1 MSGLFKS
8 VGKAFK
14 KIGKVIKKIAPV
26 LIVAAAVYFG
36 GSYLMASSGAGTA
49 AAGASVTYG
58 AGGVGAAFTKSAGV
72 WKSFLGGLSSGTA
85 SKSAVAFAEGSFK
98 ASQAG
103 MALSGQ
109 VAAGTA
115 AVNNLSTMGT
125 VGEAVSA
132 GVNMAQSAFSSGA
145 DPQSS
150 WGILWNG
157 LNDVTAPAADA
168 AQAAGGLI
176 ETSGEQLL
184 SPDQLSTL
192 DAEMY
197 DQNTW
202 MADNTM
208 LSPGEVSTDSAV
220 SGVSD
225 GYGMG
230 TSPANQTGF
239 AGSAAGPVT
248 QASTVQATASGQGL
262 LTAPATTEKPSALMQ
277 MILKNSEERLQVLK
291 DANDLARE
299 QVAARARADEMKLWL
314 TGGGMFLN
322 TMGQWQQAS
331 AAEEE
336 RKRRLNFKGHN
347 TSYDPYKGIKGI
359 A

>member
-1 MSGLFKS
+1 MSGIFKS
-8 VGKAFK
+8 VKKAFK
-14 KIGKVIKKIAPV
+14 KVGKVIKKIAPV

-36 GSYLMASSGAGTA
+36 GSYLMASAGGASAQA
-49 AAGASVTYG
+49 AASVGTS
-58 AGGVGAAFTKSAGV
+58 FTKSAGM

-115 AVNNLSTMGT
+115 SVNNLATMGS

-168 AQAAGGLI
+168 AQAAGTGLI
-176 ETSGEQLL
+176 ETSGDQLL

-197 DQNTW
+197 DQNRW
-202 MADNTM
+202 MADNTATN
-208 LSPGEVSTDSAV
+208 PGEVSTGSTVA
-220 SGVSD
+220 SD
-225 GYGMG
+225 GYSSLGD
-230 TSPANQTGF
+230 PATYDSNFTEPYV
-239 AGSAAGPVT
+239 AP
-248 QASTVQATASGQGL
+248 ATAPQGL
-262 LTAPATTEKPSALMQ
+262 LTKPASTTSPLME
-277 MILKNSEERLQVLK
+277 MIQKNSEERLQVLK

-299 QVAARARADEMKLWL
+299 TIAARTKADEMKLWM
-314 TGGGMFLN
+314 TGGGMLLN
-322 TMGQWQQAS
+322 TFGQFQQAG
-331 AAEEE
+331 AAEKE
-336 RKRRLNFKGHN
+336 RQRSRSFVPHKI
-347 TSYDPYKGIKGI
+347 SYDPYKGIG
-359 A
+359 

>member
-1 MSGLFKS
+1 MSGIFKS
-8 VGKAFK
+8 VKKAFK
-14 KIGKVIKKIAPV
+14 KVGKVIKKIAPV
-26 LIVAAAVYFG
+26 LVVAAAVYFG
-36 GSYLMASSGAGTA
+36 GSYLMASAG
-49 AAGASVTYG
+49 GASAEV
-58 AGGVGAAFTKSAGV
+58 AASVGTSFTKSAGM

-98 ASQAG
+98 ASKAG

-157 LNDVTAPAADA
+157 LNDVTAPAADVA
-168 AQAAGGLI
+168 SPAGGVI
-176 ETSGEQLL
+176 NAGGEELL
-184 SPDQLSTL
+184 SSDQLSTL

-197 DQNTW
+197 NQNQW
-202 MADNTM
+202 MADNTV
-208 LSPGEVSTDSAV
+208 LSPGEVSTDSAFA
-220 SGVSD
+220 SD
-225 GYGMG
+225 GYSNLPDPAFDPNFEGPSVEPP
-230 TSPANQTGF
+230 TSG
-239 AGSAAGPVT
+239 G
-248 QASTVQATASGQGL
+248 GL
-262 LTAPATTEKPSALMQ
+262 LTEPASTHSPFME
-277 MILKNSEERLQVLK
+277 MIMKNSEERLQVLK

-299 QVAARARADEMKLWL
+299 TAAARAKADEMKLWL

-322 TMGQWQQAS
+322 TMGQFQQAS
-331 AAEEE
+331 AAEKE

-347 TSYDPYKGIKGI
+347 TSYDPYKGII
-359 A
+359 